1 MAIKSQCEQCKHYV
15 SDQTPCGPTGTV
27 PYYNSYSCEHYSRG
41 IVLDKPSDRQQP
53 TTPQQQPSSTPSST
67 TQPNTGTPKKMFTAV
82 FSFKGRIRRL
92 EFGLTYLAYWFFC
105 LPMNVLSEDEISAG
119 FASIWLLLLIPVV
132 WILLAQR
139 TKRCHDLGYSGW
151 WQLVPFFDLLLIF
164 SKGEPQINQY
174 GAPAK

>member
-1 MAIKSQCEQCKHYV
+1 
-15 SDQTPCGPTGTV
+15 
-27 PYYNSYSCEHYSRG
+27 
-41 IVLDKPSDRQQP
+41 
-53 TTPQQQPSSTPSST
+53 
-67 TQPNTGTPKKMFTAV
+67 MFSAV

-92 EFGLTYLAYWFFC
+92 EFGLTYLAYWFYC

-119 FASIWLLLLIPVV
+119 FASIWLLLLIPAV

-164 SKGEPQINQY
+164 SKGESQINQY